1 MQNRRKWENKN
12 YSRFSF
18 PCRHYDVD
26 PDHDIIDHVQAQL
39 DSMSREQFLQIVYYD
54 PELDPVLNEAIE
66 LLDAQL
72 HQLQQQQIHHIQQQ
86 LQAQQ
91 PAQDPQHIPIP
102 ENWNNENE
110 NDNPMDIVFNIRS
123 NIALQIPLT
132 RDPEIH
138 ENNREIF
145 NRNQ

>member
-1 MQNRRKWENKN
+1 
-12 YSRFSF
+12 
-18 PCRHYDVD
+18 
-26 PDHDIIDHVQAQL
+26 
-39 DSMSREQFLQIVYYD
+39 MSREQFRQIVYYE

-72 HQLQQQQIHHIQQQ
+72 HQLQQQQIPHIPQQ
-86 LQAQQ
+86 LQVQQ
-91 PAQDPQHIPIP
+91 PAQNQQQIPIP
-102 ENWNNENE
+102 DNLNNEND

-132 RDPEIH
+132 RDQEIH
-138 ENNREIF
+138 ENNTEIF

>member
-1 MQNRRKWENKN
+1 MERKVIVD
-12 YSRFSF
+12 FSF
-18 PCRHYDVD
+18 PCRHHDID
-26 PDHDIIDHVQAQL
+26 PVQDIIDHVQVQL

-72 HQLQQQQIHHIQQQ
+72 YQLQQQQIPHIQQQ
-86 LQAQQ
+86 PQVQQ
-91 PAQDPQHIPIP
+91 PAQDQQQIPMP
-102 ENWNNENE
+102 ENLNNENG
-110 NDNPMDIVFNIRS
+110 NDNAMDIVFNIRS

-145 NRNQ
+145 NRDQ

>member
-1 MQNRRKWENKN
+1 M
-12 YSRFSF
+12 
-18 PCRHYDVD
+18 
-26 PDHDIIDHVQAQL
+26 DHVRVQL
-39 DSMSREQFLQIVYYD
+39 DSMSRDQFLQIVYYD

-72 HQLQQQQIHHIQQQ
+72 YQIQQQQIPHTQQQ
-86 LQAQQ
+86 PQVQQ
-91 PAQDPQHIPIP
+91 PAQDQQQIPLP
-102 ENWNNENE
+102 ENLNNE
-110 NDNPMDIVFNIRS
+110 NDNDMDIVFNIRS

-145 NRNQ
+145 NRDQ